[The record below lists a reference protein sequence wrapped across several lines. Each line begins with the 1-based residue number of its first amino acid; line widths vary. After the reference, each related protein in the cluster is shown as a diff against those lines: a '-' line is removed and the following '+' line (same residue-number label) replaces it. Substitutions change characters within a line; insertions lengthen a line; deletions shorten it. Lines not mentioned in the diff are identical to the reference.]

1 MQGAKARTIILQ
13 VPADL
18 SDVRFDT
25 AVARLCPELSRAA
38 AQRLIR
44 EGNVLLNGRA
54 SKPSESVKTG
64 DELRVTIPPP
74 VEPAAR
80 PQPIAL
86 NVVYEDEDLI
96 VVNKPSGMVV
106 HPGAGNPDG
115 TLVNALLHH
124 CRELAGVGGKLRPGI
139 VHRLDKETSG
149 LLVAA
154 KNDAAYHSL
163 QQQIQ
168 VRTAVREYWALVWG
182 CVENDEGRIEAP
194 IGRHPRHRQKMAANV
209 PHARNAIT
217 DYRVLER
224 FKRMTLLQAHL
235 QTGRTHQ
242 VRVHFAHIGH
252 PVVGDPLYGRGRASG
267 LAQFMR
273 ELVAGLHGQALH
285 ARRLCFDHPHT
296 GERLEF
302 EAPLPED
309 FATLLDVLRKPS

>member
-74 VEPAAR
+74 VEAAAR

-154 KNDAAYHSL
+154 KNDAAYRSL

-209 PHARNAIT
+209 PHARNAVT

>member
-1 MQGAKARTIILQ
+1 MLH
-13 VPADL
+13 VPAGIA
-18 SDVRFDT
+18 DVRLDV

-54 SKPSESVKTG
+54 SKPSESVHTG
-64 DELRVTIPPP
+64 DELQVTIPPP
-74 VEPAAR
+74 VEAAAR

-86 NVVYEDEDLI
+86 DIVYEDEDI
-96 VVNKPSGMVV
+96 VVVNKPSGMVV

-124 CRELAGVGGKLRPGI
+124 CRGLAGVGGELRPGI

-154 KNDAAYHSL
+154 KNDAAYRSL
-163 QQQIQ
+163 QRQIQ
-168 VRTAVREYWALVWG
+168 ARTAVREYWALVWG

-194 IGRHPRHRQKMAANV
+194 IGRHPKHRQKMAANV
-209 PHARNAIT
+209 PHARNAVT
-217 DYRVLER
+217 DYQVLER
-224 FKRMTLLQAHL
+224 FERMTLVQVRL

-252 PVVGDPLYGRGRASG
+252 PVVGDPVYGRGGRTSA
-267 LAQFMR
+267 LAQPVR
-273 ELVAGLHGQALH
+273 ERVACLHGQALH
-285 ARRLCFDHPHT
+285 ARRLCFDHPRT

-302 EAPLPED
+302 EAPLPGD
-309 FATLLDVLRKPS
+309 FSSLLDVLRKPA